1 MELFGEMLPQI
12 ILLQE
17 PPAEAAV
24 PDKGSE
30 IYGMTWTMPARKSK
44 LESTGFMAKES
55 EAASPM
61 KLCTNG
67 NGRVF

>member
-1 MELFGEMLPQI
+1 
-12 ILLQE
+12 
-17 PPAEAAV
+17 
-24 PDKGSE
+24 
-30 IYGMTWTMPARKSK
+30 MTWTMPARKSK